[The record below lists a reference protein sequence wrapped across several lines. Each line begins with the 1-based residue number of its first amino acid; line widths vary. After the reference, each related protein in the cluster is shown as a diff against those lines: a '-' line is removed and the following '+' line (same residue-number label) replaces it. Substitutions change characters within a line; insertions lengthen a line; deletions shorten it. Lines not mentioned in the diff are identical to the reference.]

1 MNCNYMEIASFGLKV
16 STFLATAMGVVLGLV
31 QWRKNGALKRA
42 ELIDGIFEKFR
53 TDENVRKAV
62 YLFDYNQDWYTEE
75 FHGKSRRSKGAED
88 SVDIGLTYFSYV
100 CYLYQTNILR
110 DEDFELFKYTIDRA
124 IVNRGVQDYFYNL
137 YHFSTRQGIPFPFP
151 ALLKY
156 AEQNG
161 LLTNGFFSIKS
172 SDSEDGCFHRFLNF

>member
-1 MNCNYMEIASFGLKV
+1 MSGICGCCSGRGAQCEKNF
-16 STFLATAMGVVLGLV
+16 FAMGSDPIVS
-31 QWRKNGALKRA
+31 
-42 ELIDGIFEKFR
+42 
-53 TDENVRKAV
+53 
-62 YLFDYNQDWYTEE
+62 TEE
-75 FHGKSRRSKGAED
+75 FHGKSRRNKGAED

-124 IVNRGVQDYFYNL
+124 VVNRGVQDYFYNL

-172 SDSEDGCFHRFLNF
+172 SDSEGGCFHRFLNF